1 MTTEPAPPLEISF
14 DSGGEICRAWHFP
27 PQHDGMAKYLR
38 IPCIVMGHGFGG
50 TRDAGL
56 PAYAQ
61 RFSAAGLHVIIFDY
75 RHFGA
80 SDGEPR
86 QLISIKKQL
95 EDWRAAA
102 AHARDMDGVDPSRVA
117 LWGSSFSGGHVIE
130 TAFHDRRVAA
140 VIAQCPVLD
149 GISVLRAYLRY
160 AGIASGA
167 ELLRAAIKDKIQALL
182 KRPPVMLPIVAK
194 PGTPAF
200 LSSPDSEPG
209 YSAIAPAG
217 WRNETMAR
225 IALEMPLYRPV
236 QHIYDLTCPQLL
248 QFCRRDVIAPPL
260 KLDLSRQP
268 RRSRSKD
275 IVVDTYDCGH
285 FDLYQGQWFE
295 RAIAGQIAFL
305 QTVFS

>member
-1 MTTEPAPPLEISF
+1 MTTELTPPLEISF

-75 RHFGA
+75 RHFGG

-102 AHARDMDGVDPSRVA
+102 AFARDMEGVDPSRVA
-117 LWGSSFSGGHVIE
+117 LWGSSFSGGHVVE

-149 GISVLRAYLRY
+149 GISVLRAYMRY
-160 AGIASGA
+160 AGNASGVRLSIA
-167 ELLRAAIKDKIQALL
+167 ALRDKYHSLIKHS
-182 KRPPVMLPIVAK
+182 PVMLPIVAP
-194 PGTPAF
+194 PGTLAF
-200 LSSPDSEPG
+200 LSSADAEPG
-209 YSAIAPAG
+209 YRAIAPAG
-217 WRNETMAR
+217 WRNETAAR
-225 IALEMPLYRPV
+225 IALEMPFYRPIR
-236 QHIYDLTCPQLL
+236 HIYDLSCPQLL
-248 QFCRRDVIAPPL
+248 QFCNRDLIAPQPQI
-260 KLDLSRQP
+260 DLTRQARG
-268 RRSRSKD
+268 RRN
-275 IVVDTYDCGH
+275 IVVRTYDCGH

-295 RAIAGQIAFL
+295 QAIDGQIAFL
-305 QTVFS
+305 QNVFA